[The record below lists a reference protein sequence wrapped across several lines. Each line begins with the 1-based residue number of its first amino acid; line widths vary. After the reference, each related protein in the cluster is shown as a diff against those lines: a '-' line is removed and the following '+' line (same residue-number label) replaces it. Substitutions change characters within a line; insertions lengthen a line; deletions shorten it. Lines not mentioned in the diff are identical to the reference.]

1 MPVGLPGGIAHF
13 GPQLR
18 VDFFFIGDPELVTAF
33 RFIGIRGKAVSNAED
48 AKSAF
53 LDITHGMDNRS
64 NTGVVPV
71 VPMEKLEHCQI
82 LILTEE
88 VADWLGDMLIQW
100 QLSDQYPLVVEV
112 PGMMG
117 KLPGRKTLVESI
129 REAIGIHV

>member
-1 MPVGLPGGIAHF
+1 
-13 GPQLR
+13 

-33 RFIGIRGKAVSNAED
+33 RFIGIGGKAVINAED

-53 LDITHGMDNRS
+53 LGITQGMDNRS
-64 NTGVVPV
+64 STGLAQTAKV
-71 VPMEKLEHCQI
+71 EHYQI

-88 VADWLGDMLIQW
+88 VADWLGDILIQW

>member
-1 MPVGLPGGIAHF
+1 MSLGLPGGIAHP
-13 GPQLR
+13 GPQLK

-33 RFIGIRGKAVSNAED
+33 RFIGIRGKGVVND
-48 AKSAF
+48 DGAKAAF
-53 LDITHGMDNRS
+53 LDITQGRDETS
-64 NTGVVPV
+64 GVILTR
-71 VPMEKLEHCQI
+71 MKKIEHCQI
-82 LILTEE
+82 LIITEE
-88 VADWLGDMLIQW
+88 VADWLGDILVQW